1 MGRAFSSR
9 LTFSLRT
16 LYPSSGLTCADWY
29 NRPEELANVQ
39 SNIAHPM
46 RLTVGVDRARK
57 LIEQIPHETCRRA
70 AERHWNVSD
79 DATVPE
85 ESINWLFCWGKT
97 GMGSR
102 TAAEKARSVFDAIL
116 PVAFSRYDDLVDHEY
131 ARTHRY
137 IAEDHS
143 APRR

>member
-1 MGRAFSSR
+1 
-9 LTFSLRT
+9 
-16 LYPSSGLTCADWY
+16 
-29 NRPEELANVQ
+29 
-39 SNIAHPM
+39 M
-46 RLTVGVDRARK
+46 RLTVSVEHARK
-57 LIEQIPHETCRRA
+57 LIEKIPHGTCRSA
-70 AERHWNVSD
+70 AEQHWNVEE

-85 ESINWLFCWGKT
+85 ESVNWLFCWGKT

-102 TAAEKARSVFDAIL
+102 TAAEEAKRVFDAIM

-137 IAEDHS
+137 IVAEGHS